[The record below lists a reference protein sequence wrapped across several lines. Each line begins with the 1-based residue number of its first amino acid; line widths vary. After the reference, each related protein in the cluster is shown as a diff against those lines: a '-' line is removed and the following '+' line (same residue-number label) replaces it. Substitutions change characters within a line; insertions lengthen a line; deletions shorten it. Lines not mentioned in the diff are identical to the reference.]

1 MKRVKF
7 MTKTNNIV
15 EELRC
20 RILSGIYPQ
29 GKLPGER
36 ELASELAVGRG
47 TVRAALQ
54 LLENEGVVERRRGA
68 GTIVKV
74 KCTDKK
80 DKTAGFIMRTSG
92 HVFDELYHSVLSVFV
107 ANGYSVQ
114 SIPTDSFVG
123 DNKLKYGKAAAFRS
137 AVKKMIDFSPDVIVL
152 DGYCNAR
159 VPFRNEMWKRNTILF
174 NFLDSAE
181 DEPVKAANV
190 DLTERRPRGV
200 WFDFEAIGYMGGKY
214 LLDCGC
220 RRPLLVSQYIPV
232 QSRLNHDYYS
242 QHRER
247 KIAAGFSKALAER
260 GIDPIC
266 CIIDCFA
273 QNSKQYQATLEY
285 IFQSAANLPDG
296 FFGSS
301 DVITLK
307 FIKDYLENFGKL
319 PKDIVC
325 VGVGNTPWSNVD
337 SLYPFSSID
346 FNLES
351 MAEEIMRM
359 AECPVERRK
368 DVYIKP
374 ILVER

>member
-1 MKRVKF
+1 
-7 MTKTNNIV
+7 MTKTKNIA

-20 RILSGIYPQ
+20 RILSGRYPQ

-54 LLENEGVVERRRGA
+54 ILEKEGVVERRRGA
-68 GTIVKV
+68 GTIVKI
-74 KCTDKK
+74 KITDKK

-92 HVFDELYHSVLSVFV
+92 HVFDGLYHSVLSTFV

-114 SIPTDSFVG
+114 SIPTNSFVG
-123 DNKLKYGKAAAFRS
+123 DASLKHGKIAAFRS
-137 AVKKMIDFSPDVIVL
+137 AVKKMIDFAPDVIVL

-159 VPFRNEMWKRNTILF
+159 VPFRKELWQRDTILF
-174 NFLDSAE
+174 NFFDFAD
-181 DEPVKAANV
+181 DEPAKAANI
-190 DLTERRPRGV
+190 DFTESRPRGV
-200 WFDFEAIGYMGGKY
+200 WFDFEAIGYLGGKY
-214 LLDCGC
+214 LLDRGC
-220 RRPLLVSQYIPV
+220 QKPLLVPQYVPV
-232 QSRLNHDYYS
+232 TSRLNHDYYS

-247 KIAAGFSKALAER
+247 KIAAGFSKALTER

-266 CIIDCFA
+266 CIIDCLV
-273 QNSKQYQATLEY
+273 QNSKQYIAILEY
-285 IFQSAANLPDG
+285 IFQSPANLPDG

-325 VGVGNTPWSNVD
+325 LGVGNTPWSNVD

-351 MAEEIMRM
+351 MAEEIVRM

-374 ILVER
+374 FLVER